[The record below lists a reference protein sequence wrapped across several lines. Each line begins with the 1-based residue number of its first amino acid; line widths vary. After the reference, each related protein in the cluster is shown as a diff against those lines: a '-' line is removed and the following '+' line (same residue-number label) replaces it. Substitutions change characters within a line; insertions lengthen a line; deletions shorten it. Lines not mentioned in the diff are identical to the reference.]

1 MGKKSNNVGVK
12 CQICDKEF
20 FPKPYFLRHNWGR
33 YCSRK
38 CRNESKKTGKCVIC
52 AYCGKMVYRTVS
64 DLKRK
69 LKTRVYFCN
78 KSCQCAWKNKR
89 RKSKNGVRILKHI
102 WGSWCNS
109 STKVCGTLREDA
121 NSFGPPFY
129 SLVSRILKLNHRK
142 DLSFKRPAKKP
153 LYELYWKK
161 NYTQSEIASAFNV
174 THTSVKRW
182 LNYFRIPVKPR
193 TLSCGRNKNSLSNL
207 LLGKTP
213 EAEKK
218 SAETRRIYTKE
229 KLLLTIREFVEKHGR
244 VPTKN
249 EFVHSHFYPDHMTYR
264 DNFGT
269 WNDAI
274 KEAGYKLNENWF
286 SRRNLC
292 AKDGHCCNSISE
304 IIIDDWLSENNVSH
318 TREVL
323 YPEGRYRCDF
333 VVNNTFVEFF
343 GLSNV
348 SGVCLNYNEIIVR
361 KREMCKKHNIRLIE
375 IYEKNLYNLDQF
387 LSKKLG
393 IEIKQ
398 KALFY

>member
-1 MGKKSNNVGVK
+1 
-12 CQICDKEF
+12 
-20 FPKPYFLRHNWGR
+20 
-33 YCSRK
+33 
-38 CRNESKKTGKCVIC
+38 
-52 AYCGKMVYRTVS
+52 
-64 DLKRK
+64 
-69 LKTRVYFCN
+69 
-78 KSCQCAWKNKR
+78 
-89 RKSKNGVRILKHI
+89 
-102 WGSWCNS
+102 
-109 STKVCGTLREDA
+109 
-121 NSFGPPFY
+121 
-129 SLVSRILKLNHRK
+129 LVSRILKLNHRK

-274 KEAGYKLNENWF
+274 KEAGYKPNENWF